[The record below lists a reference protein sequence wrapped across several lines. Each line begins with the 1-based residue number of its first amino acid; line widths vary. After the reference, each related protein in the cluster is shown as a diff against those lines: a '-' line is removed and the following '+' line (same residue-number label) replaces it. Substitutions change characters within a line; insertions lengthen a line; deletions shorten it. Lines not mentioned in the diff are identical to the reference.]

1 MVLRFVAEL
10 VASRSGVL
18 LVLDCFQLRENC
30 QEMAELCRYA
40 SSWKTTAATACVRS
54 TLPPEQRANPGSVL
68 GACCKIIAS
77 GM

>member
-54 TLPPEQRANPGSVL
+54 HYRRRAQIL
-68 GACCKIIAS
+68 GACSVRAAK
-77 GM
+77 